1 MTINQKGPAATM
13 TQDRRRQIRRE
24 MDLDRDELFF
34 LLESYRNM
42 IELNT
47 TLLERQEVINHGIER
62 IIAETAKICASQS
75 AIAATIGKLP
85 EALRD
90 LINALCA
97 ASVDTMQEVK
107 KEIQSN
113 RQAENDEHHAHTL
126 RIYAAY
132 GLSITAILAL
142 ISLIAKVWP
151 SI

>member
-1 MTINQKGPAATM
+1 M
-13 TQDRRRQIRRE
+13 TQERRRQIRRE

-47 TLLERQEVINHGIER
+47 TLLERQEVLNHGIER
-62 IIAETAKICASQS
+62 ILAEAARLCTNQNT
-75 AIAATIGKLP
+75 IAADIGKLP
-85 EALRD
+85 EAMRD

-97 ASVDTMQEVK
+97 ASIDKMQEVK
-107 KEIQSN
+107 EELQNN
-113 RQAENDEHHAHTL
+113 RRAENDEHHAHTL

-132 GLSITAILAL
+132 GLSITVILAL
-142 ISLIAKVWP
+142 IGLIAKVWP